1 MSEELIRATGRILEE
16 LFNFDGQLEELC
28 TMSEIEGEF
37 GMDAGNMLTVL
48 KDFIEQSQK
57 V

>member
-1 MSEELIRATGRILEE
+1 MNTLVVNTARILDE

-37 GMDAGNMLTVL
+37 GMDSDEMIETL
-48 KDFIEQSQK
+48 KTFVSTFAED
-57 V
+57 

>member
-1 MSEELIRATGRILEE
+1 MNTLLVKTALILDE

-37 GMDAGNMLTVL
+37 GMDASEMIETL
-48 KDFIEQSQK
+48 KTFVSTFAKD
-57 V
+57 